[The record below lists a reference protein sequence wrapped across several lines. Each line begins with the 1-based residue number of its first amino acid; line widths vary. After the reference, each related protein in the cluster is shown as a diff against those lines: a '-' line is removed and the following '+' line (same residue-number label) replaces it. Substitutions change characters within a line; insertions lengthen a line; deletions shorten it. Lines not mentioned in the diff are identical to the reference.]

1 MQAYHQKLAT
11 VATGDWGSGQASGLI
26 ATAAGAS
33 GSLCGALKDVVIDP
47 ATDDAVDA
55 EAGKVVAKPGST
67 TVPTP
72 ISVTKAV
79 TACDGEDNAGS
90 GYGVAWKYY

>member
-1 MQAYHQKLAT
+1 M
-11 VATGDWGSGQASGLI
+11 I
-26 ATAAGAS
+26 AIAAGTS
-33 GSLCGALKDVVIDP
+33 GSLSALLADVVIDP
-47 ATDDAVDA
+47 TTDDAVDA
-55 EAGKVVAKPGST
+55 EAGKVVGKPGNT

-79 TACDGEDNAGS
+79 TACDGADNAGS